1 MCRVWVFAEVLPSL
15 QEVLKGRKAM
25 VIPSLKEALERS
37 AEPSEPS
44 GAAED
49 ASQRTSDAPRAE
61 GPSAAAE
68 LRRGVCYDDL
78 DDTPSAAVDAAP
90 SDAAV
95 DGAPEPA
102 VSSASTPRAGDA
114 EVDQGRLAV
123 ALRRVTKDSERRVRA
138 AKAFVFG
145 WAVNEDEIRE
155 WLGPAGDIKG
165 LRLNR
170 DKATTKALG
179 YGHVQFAN
187 PEAASAAVQQCDKI
201 ELHGR
206 VMRVAPI
213 SSEKFQ
219 FELPSDIKD
228 RASTGLDR
236 GLAYEGKNIS
246 TIKDA
251 WQKRHPGTKLNTT
264 KWGFKN
270 FSTALKT
277 LEGVVLEH
285 HLEKTLTYLA
295 FFQDSEKHQEF
306 LQAKARKG
314 PADRA
319 PTVGEAKRAQ
329 AEADLVPKKENGS
342 AQVKDQEAS
351 MSSRSGRTPRK
362 SGVLERWLESA
373 RKAPG
378 LEDASLE
385 RLYVQSEALAW
396 LCDLL
401 PTYRALLIGDAWCR
415 LQLQEWDGRERQRQL
430 QQLDATKSALSAAQV
445 EVQRLASQRD
455 QQMQKLQEC
464 LAERDALQEQ
474 MPRCERLP
482 EEFDKET
489 SPASDAKPASFFTA
503 IKLERD
509 PTVPAEESAR
519 ARRNGL

>member
-1 MCRVWVFAEVLPSL
+1 MAESDPTDTGCQMSADGEETDEIDFKALAEAQHAGADAVERAKRRGGARESAKRRKRQKRENDLLCVKQAGIVLPSL

-44 GAAED
+44 GAAEVDRD

-138 AKAFVFG
+138 AKAANERSVFITNLPFK
-145 WAVNEDEIRE
+145 AKEDEIRE

-219 FELPSDIKD
+219 FELPSDIKED
-228 RASTGLDR
+228 LRNL
-236 GLAYEGKNIS
+236 LQEAYEGKNIS

-270 FSTALKT
+270 FSTALKA

-295 FFQDSEKHQEF
+295 FFQDSEKHQE

-351 MSSRSGRTPRK
+351 M
-362 SGVLERWLESA
+362 
-373 RKAPG
+373 
-378 LEDASLE
+378 
-385 RLYVQSEALAW
+385 
-396 LCDLL
+396 
-401 PTYRALLIGDAWCR
+401 
-415 LQLQEWDGRERQRQL
+415 
-430 QQLDATKSALSAAQV
+430 
-445 EVQRLASQRD
+445 
-455 QQMQKLQEC
+455 
-464 LAERDALQEQ
+464 
-474 MPRCERLP
+474 
-482 EEFDKET
+482 
-489 SPASDAKPASFFTA
+489 
-503 IKLERD
+503 
-509 PTVPAEESAR
+509 
-519 ARRNGL
+519 